1 MSKYLDSFGS
11 FFVGQ
16 TMRHFSDTSRTVE
29 GLKTTAHEVHVKG
42 TVDTAAIGHNGNGR
56 LQAAAVLLG

>member
-1 MSKYLDSFGS
+1 
-11 FFVGQ
+11 
-16 TMRHFSDTSRTVE
+16 MRHFSDTSRTVE